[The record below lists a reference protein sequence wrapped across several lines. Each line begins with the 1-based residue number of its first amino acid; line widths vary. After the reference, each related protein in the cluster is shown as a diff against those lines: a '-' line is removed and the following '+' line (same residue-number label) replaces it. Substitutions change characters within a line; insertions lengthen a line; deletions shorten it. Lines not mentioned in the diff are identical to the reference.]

1 MHKREKSGVEIGL
14 QMSSDN
20 SAQLFPE
27 KENPT
32 DPGSSVPG
40 NSGTDPITGVSA
52 FVGGTVCW
60 SSGAQKGDL
69 WRPSP
74 LETPDA
80 GQRRMGA
87 SAGVAHDV

>member
-32 DPGSSVPG
+32 DPGSTFHYQLPL
-40 NSGTDPITGVSA
+40 PIMIPQIYSIFLTFIFLYFQNMRQSA
-52 FVGGTVCW
+52 KFLVI
-60 SSGAQKGDL
+60 K
-69 WRPSP
+69 
-74 LETPDA
+74 
-80 GQRRMGA
+80 
-87 SAGVAHDV
+87 

>member
-32 DPGSSVPG
+32 DPGSTFHYQLPL
-40 NSGTDPITGVSA
+40 PIMNPQIYSIFLIFIFLTANNLNCTEAKWGQVVT
-52 FVGGTVCW
+52 F
-60 SSGAQKGDL
+60 
-69 WRPSP
+69 PSHI
-74 LETPDA
+74 
-80 GQRRMGA
+80 
-87 SAGVAHDV
+87 VYC